1 MVRPLP
7 ITRPEE
13 KEPKNVMWEYNNNKQ
28 SLHAGS
34 GADIAHNEHVDFDV

>member
-13 KEPKNVMWEYNNNKQ
+13 KEPKNVMWDYNNKQ